1 MRGHLMSDQLETAA
15 AMMVRDYLILAF
27 LVSLGALQIAVTI
40 SGIRGLW
47 LIPNRT
53 LTRSLGIVLIAI
65 GFAYY
70 IFSPIWIEG
79 PWAAGSVVDGTSE
92 NRQLGTAAL
101 SEVSGARNLNDIHGG
116 MAGTA
121 YAVYFVLSAVLAT
134 IFAAIIGTINL
145 RKFPSPSRSE
155 GDAANSSPF
164 SKGRYR
170 GVPQGEP
177 EPADG
182 LDALKIND
190 PITTLKSS
198 LSNLRKNASKDVRTE
213 LRSAHQWSIP
223 SMIGRM
229 RRN

>member
-70 IFSPIWIEG
+70 IFSPMWIEG

-92 NRQLGTAAL
+92 FRQWGTAAL
-101 SEVSGARNLNDIHGG
+101 SEISGARNLNDIHGG

-134 IFAAIIGTINL
+134 IFAAIIGTINIRL
-145 RKFPSPSRSE
+145 SPSFR
-155 GDAANSSPF
+155 
-164 SKGRYR
+164 R
-170 GVPQGEP
+170 GLGGGHAEVS
-177 EPADG
+177 DG
-182 LDALKIND
+182 LDALKTND
-190 PITTLKSS
+190 PSTALKSS
-198 LSNLRKNASKDVRTE
+198 LSNLRNNAREDVRDE
-213 LRSAHQWSIP
+213 MRSAHHWSIP